1 MIMSVLNINKSIN
14 QALLGMKQV
23 IYYLALILFLSKEFY
38 HNNYNYRQVMKH
50 FNLFSFILLL
60 TITSDINAQ
69 GIQIVNEAEINTS
82 FQEYSPAFYKDGLVF
97 ITSNPAVAKVKQSDN
112 NTGKGTTSIFL
123 SKPTENG
130 LLGKPNPFAESLTT
144 SFYDG
149 PLCFSSDGSMVY
161 FTRSNLKNNKPI
173 KAKDGLV
180 KLKIYSAQL
189 KGEKWENIVEMP
201 FNNKEYDFTHPSI
214 SPDGRRLYFASNRPG
229 GFGGMDL
236 YVATLIDGKWTEPV
250 NLGPKINTP
259 KDEVFP
265 FIHAD
270 GKVYYS
276 SNGKARNIGGL
287 DIYFTAKTDTGW
299 LVPHLLPEPINSHSD
314 DFGLIMSFDKRF
326 GYFSSNRSSGKGD
339 DDIYLFNTAQNLR
352 IEFFIPQELSNPSP
366 NNGEV
371 VENTTE
377 NKADVPVGE
386 VKSIEKTN
394 IPTTTETTVAD
405 VKPDISTPKVE
416 PVKEVVAKVEE
427 KKPEIVAPKVE
438 PVKEIAAKVEE
449 KKPEI
454 VVPKVE
460 PVKEVVA
467 KVEEKKP
474 EIVAPKVEPVKEVV
488 AKVEEKK
495 PEIVAPKVEPV
506 KEVVAK
512 VEEKKPEIVA
522 PKVEP
527 VKEVVAKVEEKKPEI
542 VAPKVESV
550 KEIVAKVE
558 EKKPEIV
565 APKVEPVKEIVAK
578 VEETKAEKR
587 AKKKREAEQKA
598 KPVVEPAKEVVAEV
612 EAKKQEI
619 AVPKPVEKVQ
629 IPTPVVEPAKEVV
642 AIKEEQ
648 KSEMPAEKM
657 SLEKPVVVPT
667 VEPVKEIVVVKE
679 EVKSEMPAEKI
690 FVEKP
695 QIATPKVEPVKE
707 VVVKVEEK
715 KVEKTAEPVKEV
727 VAKVEET
734 KAEKRAKKKR
744 EAEQKA
750 KLLEPVK
757 EVVAKVEEK
766 KQEIESPKPV
776 EKVEEIK
783 AIVAAP
789 VVEPIIERVIKKEDI
804 STTTMVVVDPNVIN
818 IIEMTPSVVTTI
830 SDANFVEPTTDS
842 HKTETVNINIV
853 NKPESE
859 NVNVSPNVKNEHSGS
874 VRCKYLVVVG
884 TYAAEKNA
892 IIQQKIVKNKG
903 YADVEVIHY
912 KDKNLYGVCVKQ
924 SNDEKEAYSV
934 AKTVSKGGIDAFVK
948 VLK

>member
-1 MIMSVLNINKSIN
+1 
-14 QALLGMKQV
+14 
-23 IYYLALILFLSKEFY
+23 
-38 HNNYNYRQVMKH
+38 MKH

-60 TITSDINAQ
+60 TISFDSKAQ
-69 GIQIVNEAEINTS
+69 GIQIANEAEINTS
-82 FQEYSPAFYKDGLVF
+82 FQEYSPAFYQGGLVF
-97 ITSNPAVAKVKQSDN
+97 ITSNPAVVKVKQPDN

-123 SKPTENG
+123 AKPTDSTG
-130 LLGKPNPFAESLTT
+130 LLGKPTPFAESLTT

-149 PLCFSSDGSMVY
+149 PLCFTADGSMVY
-161 FTRSNLKNNKPI
+161 FTRSNLKNNKPV

-180 KLKIYSAQL
+180 KLKIYSAKL
-189 KGEKWENIVEMP
+189 NGAKWENIVELP
-201 FNNKEYDFTHPSI
+201 FNNKEHDFTHPSI

-236 YVATLIDGKWTEPV
+236 YVATLIDGKWSEPV

-299 LVPHLLPEPINSHSD
+299 LVPHLLPEPINSRSD
-314 DFGLIMSFDKRF
+314 DFGLIMSGDKRF
-326 GYFSSNRSSGKGD
+326 GYFSSNRASGKGD

-352 IEFFIPQELSNPSP
+352 IEFFIPQEIANPTP

-377 NKADVPVGE
+377 TKPDVQTGE
-386 VKSIEKTN
+386 VKAVEKTN
-394 IPTTTETTVAD
+394 MTS
-405 VKPDISTPKVE
+405 STNVE
-416 PVKEVVAKVEE
+416 PVKEVVAQ
-427 KKPEIVAPKVE
+427 
-438 PVKEIAAKVEE
+438 
-449 KKPEI
+449 
-454 VVPKVE
+454 
-460 PVKEVVA
+460 
-467 KVEEKKP
+467 
-474 EIVAPKVEPVKEVV
+474 
-488 AKVEEKK
+488 
-495 PEIVAPKVEPV
+495 
-506 KEVVAK
+506 
-512 VEEKKPEIVA
+512 
-522 PKVEP
+522 
-527 VKEVVAKVEEKKPEI
+527 
-542 VAPKVESV
+542 
-550 KEIVAKVE
+550 VE

-565 APKVEPVKEIVAK
+565 APKVEPVKEIVAQVEEKKPEIVTPKVEPVKEIVAQVEEKKPEIVAPKVEPMKEVVAKVEEKKSEIVTPKPIETPQVVAPKIEPVKEVVAKIEEKKMEKAAEPIKKVATKIEDKKVEKVAEPTKEVVAK

-587 AKKKREAEQKA
+587 AKKKLEAEKKA
-598 KPVVEPAKEVVAEV
+598 KPIVEPVKEVVAKV
-612 EAKKQEI
+612 EEKKGEI
-619 AVPKPVEKVQ
+619 ETPKPVEKPQVT
-629 IPTPVVEPAKEVV
+629 TPVIEPVKEII

-648 KSEMPAEKM
+648 KSEMPAEKTAD
-657 SLEKPVVVPT
+657 EKPVYASGSGPIVAT
-667 VEPVKEIVVVKE
+667 VSTPVIEPVKEIIAVKE
-679 EVKSEMPAEKI
+679 EQKSEMPAEKMS
-690 FVEKP
+690 VEKP
-695 QIATPKVEPVKE
+695 ISTPVIEPVKEILVKIDDKKVEKVAEPVKE
-707 VVVKVEEK
+707 VTAKIEDK
-715 KVEKTAEPVKEV
+715 KVEKAAEPVKEV

-750 KLLEPVK
+750 KPIVEPAK

-766 KQEIESPKPV
+766 KREIETPKPV
-776 EKVEEIK
+776 EKVEETK
-783 AIVAAP
+783 AIAVAP
-789 VVEPIIERVIKKEDI
+789 VVEPVKEVAAEKVIEKVIKKEDI
-804 STTTMVVVDPNVIN
+804 STTTMVVADPNTVN

-830 SDANFVEPTTDS
+830 SDANFVETTTASTNPDV
-842 HKTETVNINIV
+842 VNISII
-853 NKPESE
+853 NKPESA
-859 NVNVSPNVKNEHSGS
+859 NVNVAPSNKNEHTGN

-903 YADVEVIHY
+903 YADVEVIYY

-934 AKTVSKGGIDAFVK
+934 AKNVSKGGIDAFVK